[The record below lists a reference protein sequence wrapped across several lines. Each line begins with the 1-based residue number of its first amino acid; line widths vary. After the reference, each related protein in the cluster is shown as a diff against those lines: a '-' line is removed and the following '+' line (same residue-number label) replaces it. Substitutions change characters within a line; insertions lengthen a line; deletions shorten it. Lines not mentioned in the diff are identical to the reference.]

1 MVLATTVNR
10 MEYQG
15 KIGDKMKVQTL
26 PINSQTLLL
35 DFPREKGAATV
46 TLTSLAIFTPA
57 KV

>member
-1 MVLATTVNR
+1 

-15 KIGDKMKVQTL
+15 KMGDKMKVQTL
-26 PINSQTLLL
+26 PINSQTSLL
-35 DFPREKGAATV
+35 DFPRAAGAAIV